1 MIFMMESEMV
11 GQELSQL
18 NQMSAGGTKRLSFWD
33 EFWAHE
39 RRLLKSRQLCKTST
53 MIGIALEQAHKQWG
67 DYEGEFPMLSS
78 ASEVGGRQSLQ
89 NPALPNHEDLPMPP
103 VNEDFSECFMT
114 SWLEHQA
121 EEAAKP
127 APLAAYPGAWPPP
140 KMRFPGL

>member
-18 NQMSAGGTKRLSFWD
+18 NQMFAGAPKRLS
-33 EFWAHE
+33 
-39 RRLLKSRQLCKTST
+39 LCD
-53 MIGIALEQAHKQWG
+53 IALEQAHKQWG

>member
-33 EFWAHE
+33 ELWEHD
-39 RRLLKSRQLCKTST
+39 RLLKSRQLGKTST
-53 MIGIALEQAHKQWG
+53 S
-67 DYEGEFPMLSS
+67 P
-78 ASEVGGRQSLQ
+78 Q

-127 APLAAYPGAWPPP
+127 APLTAYPGAWPPP